1 MGMICWEDLFVL
13 TGLCD
18 VNEGSYVMPYET
30 LSSDWSRATRSTKG
44 WYWLKYPH
52 LITVIVVIIG
62 ILFDT
67 LILHKQIP
75 GN

>member
-1 MGMICWEDLFVL
+1 
-13 TGLCD
+13 
-18 VNEGSYVMPYET
+18 MPYKT
-30 LSSDWSRATRSTKG
+30 LSSDWSSTTRSAKG